1 MSPPRS
7 EVETPYENLGINAL
21 ETKAFVF
28 RSYWYLYH
36 EASKVHFSTDV
47 SLNTEINIVCK
58 NNEEIDVHIGL
69 LQEHHTYEIQFQVP
83 NRFPDGW
90 KHPEVL
96 DSEFRILSI
105 DSIDKN
111 RLLVTVEWRCT
122 MEGKSKKRLTL
133 HSRDGAKH
141 MKICIDARVMGKTK
155 GTPMLKNGIKCIHV
169 PDDTVSE
176 SSDWQGFD

>member
-1 MSPPRS
+1 MP
-7 EVETPYENLGINAL
+7 VEIRKLVSFDSVISLQFLFKVRGYSAFALLALSHFIVIYVLNLFL
-21 ETKAFVF
+21 D
-28 RSYWYLYH
+28 H

-105 DSIDKN
+105 DSI
-111 RLLVTVEWRCT
+111 
-122 MEGKSKKRLTL
+122 GK
-133 HSRDGAKH
+133 
-141 MKICIDARVMGKTK
+141 
-155 GTPMLKNGIKCIHV
+155 
-169 PDDTVSE
+169 
-176 SSDWQGFD
+176 